1 MTTSS
6 LPYAPKSPWER
17 LGMILFLLICF
28 VLGVWA
34 LGKGWY
40 EVILLQNEGVTTQ
53 GTVVERDASAK
64 GDRQITYRYEA
75 PDPNGIMHTFEHTQ
89 FVTRNFFTLPGEP
102 IAIIYLPTRPEISNI
117 EGNRYLLIGDR
128 MWATIILGLVE
139 AFVGMLL
146 ILHIREWSTHRKRH
160 GSG

>member
-1 MTTSS
+1 MTPPADTGFPCFFAEVPSVT
-6 LPYAPKSPWER
+6 LRDPLAQF
-17 LGMILFLLICF
+17 LG
-28 VLGVWA
+28 A
-34 LGKGWY
+34 A
-40 EVILLQNEGVTTQ
+40 EQ
-53 GTVVERDASAK
+53 G
-64 GDRQITYRYEA
+64 QITYRYEA

-146 ILHIREWSTHRKRH
+146 ILHIKEWSTHRKRH